1 MADVFISYARDDRA
15 RVEQLAKALEQRGFS
30 VWWDPELLPGETY
43 AQKIQTVLGTVKAV
57 IVVWSK
63 TSAARPWVLDEA
75 AVGRDRGVLI
85 PVLIDSVE
93 APLGFRQLQAE
104 DLANWPGPAGEES
117 FNRVVRA
124 IEAIS
129 GREATPAPKPT
140 GLHLPP
146 QAKAALETVEKR
158 ASNLPRL
165 IGGGLIAV
173 LLMAGAFQIFKP
185 TDPTVPDATEP
196 AATGGTADA
205 ASAYGLSTKQV
216 ASLDFAPMIKAALET
231 SNIDLIRQ
239 GAEDG
244 DALGQTLLCVAY
256 DAGEGVTADA
266 AQARTWCERA
276 SEQGSSVAT
285 YLLSFYHRNGTAGLT
300 QDATEANRLLEE
312 AANAGDARAQ
322 YDLGVCYLNGVYG
335 YTPDDSLAISW
346 TRKSAEQ
353 AYQKAQ
359 FNLAWMYENGRAV
372 SKDYA
377 TAVLWYQKLADEG
390 SAIGTR
396 GLGWMYYNGWGVEQD
411 YAKAADY
418 YRSASEAGDGN
429 ASNNL
434 AYLYENGMGVEKSLD
449 EAVKYYRLA
458 VDQGYGDAKNSLKR
472 LGFDD

>member
-43 AQKIQTVLGTVKAV
+43 AQKIQTVLASVKAV

-104 DLANWPGPAGEES
+104 DLSHWPSAASEES

-129 GREATPAPKPT
+129 GREATPPPKPT
-140 GLHLPP
+140 GLQFPP
-146 QAKAALETVEKR
+146 QAKRALETVEKR

-165 IGGGLIAV
+165 IGGGLLAV
-173 LLMAGAFQIFKP
+173 LLIAGAYQIFKP
-185 TDPTVPDATEP
+185 ADPNAPTPTTEEP
-196 AATGGTADA
+196 TGGTADA
-205 ASAYGLSTKQV
+205 ASAYGLSTKQI
-216 ASLDFAPMIKAALET
+216 ASLDFKPMIDAALQT
-231 SNIDLIRQ
+231 SNIDLIRK

-244 DALGQTLLCVAY
+244 DALGQTLLCLAY

-266 AQARTWCERA
+266 VQARTWCERA
-276 SEQGSSVAT
+276 AGQGSTIAT
-285 YLLSFYHRNGTAGLT
+285 YLLSFYQRNGVGGFTA
-300 QDATEANRLLEE
+300 DAAEANRLLEE

-322 YDLGVCYLNGVYG
+322 YDLGVCFLNGVYG

-346 TRKSAEQ
+346 TRKAAEQ

-372 SKDYA
+372 QKDYA

-390 SAIGTR
+390 SAVGTR

-411 YAKAADY
+411 YAKAAEY
-418 YRSASEAGDGN
+418 YRTASEAGDGN

-434 AYLYENGMGVEKSLD
+434 AALYENGYGVEKSLD

-458 VDQGYGDAKNSLKR
+458 VDQGFPRAKEELKR
-472 LGFDD
+472 LGFSD